1 MANLNKVFLM
11 GNLTRDPELRY
22 TPSGMAVASFGMAM
36 NRKWKSQDG
45 QQKEDVCF
53 VDVEAW
59 ARTAEVISEYCKKG
73 SPLFVEGRL
82 RLNTWEGRDGQKRS
96 KLRVVVDN
104 FQFIGAP
111 AGRRGPDADS
121 QADGAPAGRRGPDAD
136 SQADG
141 APPAPPPDR
150 RQARPPRAEPPAEGQ
165 APSQDNAQAEG
176 QYQVDDDI
184 PF

>member
-121 QADGAPAGRRGPDAD
+121 QADGAP
-136 SQADG
+136 
-141 APPAPPPDR
+141 PAPPPDR